1 LSKPTHTAQD
11 LEKQGL
17 SAFKGGEWALAA
29 ASFLEARASYDS
41 EGNDAKSAEM
51 ANNLCVALLQDNRP
65 EEAIA
70 AVEGTWKVFL
80 SHGDDFHAAQAYG
93 NLASAH
99 EACGDAASAEKAY
112 GLAAGLFE
120 TAGDEKA
127 RELTLA
133 AISRLQLKR
142 GQPLQALA
150 SMQSG
155 LEGSSRLSFGKRVLR
170 KILQLPL
177 RLFRR

>member
-1 LSKPTHTAQD
+1 MSKSTHTAQD
-11 LEKQGL
+11 LEKQGMT
-17 SAFKGGEWALAA
+17 AFKEGEWALAST
-29 ASFLEARASYDS
+29 SFLEARAAYDS
-41 EGNDAKSAEM
+41 EGDDAKSAEM
-51 ANNLCVALLQDNRP
+51 GNNICVALLQDNRP

-70 AVEGTWKVFL
+70 AVEGTWQVFL
-80 SHGDDFHAAQAYG
+80 THGDDLRAAQAYG

-99 EACGDAASAEKAY
+99 EACGDAAGAEKAY

-120 TAGDEKA
+120 SGGDEKA

-155 LEGSSRLSFGKRVLR
+155 LEGSSRLSFGKRLLR